1 MSPNTNTSPLK
12 RSKSTNP
19 MSGIRPKRLSAA
31 SSLVK
36 RSSMMMIGE
45 SGGGGSGDEHVG
57 LKRKDDGLNKT
68 VAALMVNF
76 YQLRSR
82 VLELENAIDHGT
94 SPEVE
99 KLTKE
104 VSTLEDLLEETQR
117 DNEATHAESE
127 RQKQYVKD
135 LENLLT
141 ELAGP
146 HWRCHCLYPPS
157 QTQTYPSFAPF
168 RLFFQQRSAS
178 KLHHRSSSTL
188 DLAALGMT
196 LSEMGL
202 HAVKE
207 VGEGRNNTPTGA
219 LQRLCGNSSTEL
231 KAIEQDTR
239 KAKKKLK
246 SMALVKTPEPDNDL
260 ALVEERTSSGT
271 ALKSCN
277 IDYEKLNQV
286 LDILST
292 FDPSK
297 LSAFNAGPC
306 TEPQRCDEKAE
317 RMGRQERVMLQR
329 MFDEQEK
336 RLKPVSRGAQRF
348 GHRNEKCNEE
358 DACWNLRKTRMFFA
372 FPFETPV
379 VNEVRQIWGLGLD
392 PISEIAVDVAICGLW
407 TLRIAALGLEA
418 ALF

>member
-1 MSPNTNTSPLK
+1 
-12 RSKSTNP
+12 
-19 MSGIRPKRLSAA
+19 MSGIRPKRLSIA

-68 VAALMVNF
+68 VAAL
-76 YQLRSR
+76 RSR
-82 VLELENAIDHGT
+82 VLELENSIDHCT
-94 SPEVE
+94 NPEVE

-117 DNEATHAESE
+117 DNEAKHAENE

-146 HWRCHCLYPPS
+146 LWRI
-157 QTQTYPSFAPF
+157 
-168 RLFFQQRSAS
+168 
-178 KLHHRSSSTL
+178 
-188 DLAALGMT
+188 AALGMT
-196 LSEMGL
+196 LPKTGL
-202 HAVKE
+202 QAVKE
-207 VGEGRNNTPTGA
+207 VGEGGNNTPTGA
-219 LQRLCGNSSTEL
+219 LQRLCGNSSTDL
-231 KAIEQDTR
+231 KGIEQDTR
-239 KAKKKLK
+239 KAKKKLVG
-246 SMALVKTPEPDNDL
+246 MVLVKTPNPHNDL

-292 FDPSK
+292 FDPRK
-297 LSAFNAGPC
+297 LSVFNAGPC
-306 TEPQRCDEKAE
+306 TEPQQCDERAE
-317 RMGRQERVMLQR
+317 RMRRQERAMLQR

-336 RLKPVSRGAQRF
+336 RLSEREARLKSMVEMVRA
-348 GHRNEKCNEE
+348 EE
-358 DACWNLRKTRMFFA
+358 SKYDRRTDL
-372 FPFETPV
+372 
-379 VNEVRQIWGLGLD
+379 GLGLD

-407 TLRIAALGLEA
+407 TLRVAALGLEA
-418 ALF
+418 AQF